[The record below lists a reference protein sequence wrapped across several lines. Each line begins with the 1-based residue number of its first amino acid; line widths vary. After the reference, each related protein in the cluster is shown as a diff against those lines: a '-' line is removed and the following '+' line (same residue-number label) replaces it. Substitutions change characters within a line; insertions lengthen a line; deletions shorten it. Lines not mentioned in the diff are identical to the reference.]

1 MSEMRVHVIY
11 PEHSRASFFR
21 RNRISILRSVFL
33 FAGYAC
39 LIINLLTSVFPWSL
53 IVIGGL
59 CVFWVAL
66 IYRPLVENTLIKKL
80 SDTGIAVCLY
90 LFLLD
95 ALLGTN
101 LRDYVVPIVFF
112 GDLILI
118 GCLFLLF
125 FQKQKRNFMPL
136 FELILIGLVAMLCGL
151 AGLRDVNWSL
161 IVVGSV
167 SLGLVVLS
175 FALFPKAL
183 TLEFRKKLHM

>member
-11 PEHSRASFFR
+11 PEHSKASFFR
-21 RNRISILRSVFL
+21 RNRISILRSAFL
-33 FAGYAC
+33 FAGYTC

-59 CVFWVAL
+59 CVLWIAL

-151 AGLRDVNWSL
+151 VGLRDVNWSL

-175 FALFPKAL
+175 FALFPQAL
-183 TLEFRKKLHM
+183 TREFRKKLHM